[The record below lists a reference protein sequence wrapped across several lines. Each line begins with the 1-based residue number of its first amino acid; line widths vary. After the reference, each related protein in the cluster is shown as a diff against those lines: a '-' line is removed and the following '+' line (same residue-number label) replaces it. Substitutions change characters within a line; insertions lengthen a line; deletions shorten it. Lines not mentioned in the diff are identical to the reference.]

1 MVMHSFKQNKEAEM
15 EVYNVAKRRY
25 FIKKGMN
32 SVKDFQSVLFFFKK
46 KLIVTVLL
54 ALGNI
59 KDKNNFQKNKTACI
73 MKNS

>member
-32 SVKDFQSVLFFFKK
+32 SVKDFQSVLFFLKRS
-46 KLIVTVLL
+46 LL
-54 ALGNI
+54 LL
-59 KDKNNFQKNKTACI
+59 FC
-73 MKNS
+73 